1 MLKIIHVKRPIG
13 KLILAYVGKILH
25 TTETSLVNK
34 KRNVKKLI
42 ALLYFMTYYYLLFLL
57 AVITILQKIG

>member
-13 KLILAYVGKILH
+13 KLILACVGKILH
-25 TTETSLVNK
+25 TTETPLVNK

-42 ALLYFMTYYYLLFLL
+42 ALLYFMTYYYLSFLL